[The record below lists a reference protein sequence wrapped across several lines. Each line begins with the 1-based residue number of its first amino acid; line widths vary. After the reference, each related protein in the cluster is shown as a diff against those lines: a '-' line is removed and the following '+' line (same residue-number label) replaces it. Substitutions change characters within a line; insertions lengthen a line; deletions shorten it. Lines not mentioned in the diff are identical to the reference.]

1 MAKLVLEFLSEE
13 IPARMQARAAE
24 DLKRLFTEGLTQAG
38 LDFAF
43 AAAFATPRR
52 LVLAMDGI
60 PLRSADVREEK
71 RGPRTDA
78 PARAIEGFLKGAG
91 LNSLDQCEK
100 RDTGKGE
107 FYFAVIEKKGRNATE
122 VLREVIGKVLS
133 GFPWPKSMRWGARPL
148 VWVRPLQQILCVFNG
163 VALKGGIVENRADS
177 PDFYFDAAA
186 QGGTGSRFVFVESPR
201 ANDVI
206 VPARETTRGH
216 RFMAPGEIRV
226 EGYTDYVRKLKQ
238 AYVMVDAE
246 ERKAVIRTKA
256 ETACREAGVT
266 LVKDDALLAEVA
278 GLVEW
283 PVPMMGTI
291 DRAFMDVPAEVLITS
306 MKTHQRYFACH
317 TRGGELAN
325 RFVVVANTVAPDGGR
340 EIVAGNERV
349 LRARLSDAR
358 FFWDQDRKAKLADRL
373 PALKDIVFH
382 AKLGTQAERVER
394 IVALAQAIMKAE
406 SCGFF
411 HMTDPAHL
419 EAAARLAKADLTSGM
434 VGEFPELQGVMGGY
448 YAQLEGL
455 PLEVSNAIADHYAP
469 TGPESRCPHSP
480 VSVAVALADKLD
492 TLVGFWAID
501 EKPTGSKDPYALR
514 RAALGSIRLVTE
526 NGLRLKLT
534 DVFKA
539 AAAGRTINSG
549 ELLAFFA
556 DRLKVQAR
564 EQGVRHDLVNAV
576 FALGDED
583 DLVRLLARVKA
594 LQAFVGSDDG
604 KNLLVAYNRAANIVK
619 AEERKDKALAG
630 QIKSVPDPALL
641 EQAEEKAVAAAL
653 EGAAASAG
661 PALAREDFTAAM
673 SALAALRAPLD
684 AFFDKVTVNVA
695 ERPDLRL
702 NRLRLLRR
710 ISATID
716 SVADFSKI
724 ESW

>member
-1 MAKLVLEFLSEE
+1 MAKLVLELLSEE

-24 DLKRLFTEGLTQAG
+24 DLKRLFGEGLTQAG

-78 PARAIEGFLKGAG
+78 PARAIEGFLRGAG
-91 LNSLDQCEK
+91 LTSLDQCEK

-107 FYFAVIEKKGRNATE
+107 FYFAVSEKKGRNATE
-122 VLREVIGKVLS
+122 VLREVVGRVLS

-148 VWVRPLQQILCVFNG
+148 SWVRPLQQILCVFNG
-163 VALKGGIVENRADS
+163 VPLKGGIVENRADS

-201 ANDVI
+201 ESDII

-266 LVKDDALLAEVA
+266 LVKDDGLLAEVA

-291 DRAFMDVPAEVLITS
+291 DREFMDVPAEVLITS

-358 FFWDQDRKAKLADRL
+358 FFWDQDRKARLADRL

-394 IVALAQAIMKAE
+394 IVKLAQAIVQAE
-406 SCGFF
+406 TCGFF
-411 HMTDPAHL
+411 HMTDPAHV
-419 EAAARLAKADLTSGM
+419 ETAARLAKADLTSGM

-448 YAQLEGL
+448 YAQIEGL
-455 PLEVSNAIADHYAP
+455 PLEVSIAIADHYGP
-469 TGPESRCPHSP
+469 TGPDSRCPKSP

-514 RAALGSIRLVTE
+514 RAALGSIRLITE

-534 DVFKA
+534 ELFKA
-539 AAAGRTINSG
+539 AAAGRAINSA
-549 ELLAFFA
+549 ELLDFFA
-556 DRLKVQAR
+556 DRLKVQVR

-576 FALGDED
+576 FALGNED

-594 LQAFVGSDDG
+594 LQDFVGSDDG
-604 KNLLVAYNRAANIVK
+604 RNLLVAYNRAANIVK
-619 AEERKDKALAG
+619 AEERKDKALAA
-630 QIKSVPDPALL
+630 QVRNPPDAALF
-641 EQAEEKAVAAAL
+641 EQDEEKAVAAAL
-653 EGAAASAG
+653 RSADATAG
-661 PALAREDFTAAM
+661 PALLREDYTAAM

-684 AFFDKVTVNVA
+684 SFFEKVTVNVA
-695 ERPDLRL
+695 DRPDLRL
-702 NRLRLLRR
+702 NRLRLLRQ
-710 ISATID
+710 ISGTID
-716 SVADFSKI
+716 HVADFSEI
-724 ESW
+724 EG

>member
-564 EQGVRHDLVNAV
+564 EQGVRYDLVNAV

-724 ESW
+724 ES